1 MRVDKFQIEVAT
13 GRFTLPVVILVC
25 LFLWLVSI
33 REWSD
38 LISLGI
44 VAAIGYV
51 MIEANTSF
59 TLIRTRTTLPVC
71 IYAFMAS
78 SLFFLHSYG
87 VEIWA
92 PLAFILAVTQLFM
105 SFESSTA
112 SIPVFHSFFFL
123 SLGSFVFPQMVY
135 FSPLFL
141 VGMIPFRSMS
151 AKAFMAALLGLF
163 IPYWFLLGYAL
174 WFDQMS
180 LFYAPLVKMI
190 QFHPIEYG
198 HLMLNEI
205 LSWGIIALLLLIG
218 SIHYWQVAYMDK
230 IRARICHS
238 FLSVVGLFALLFS
251 ILQPSFLYEWMQV
264 QLICAS
270 FLMGHLFALTRNR
283 FSGILFMVTF
293 VVFILLS
300 LYNLW
305 MQFFSF

>member
-112 SIPVFHSFFFL
+112 SISVFHSFFFL

-270 FLMGHLFALTRNR
+270 FLMGHLFTLTRNR

-293 VVFILLS
+293 VVLILLS

>member
-1 MRVDKFQIEVAT
+1 
-13 GRFTLPVVILVC
+13 
-25 LFLWLVSI
+25 
-33 REWSD
+33 
-38 LISLGI
+38 
-44 VAAIGYV
+44 
-51 MIEANTSF
+51 
-59 TLIRTRTTLPVC
+59 
-71 IYAFMAS
+71 
-78 SLFFLHSYG
+78 
-87 VEIWA
+87 
-92 PLAFILAVTQLFM
+92 
-105 SFESSTA
+105 
-112 SIPVFHSFFFL
+112 
-123 SLGSFVFPQMVY
+123 
-135 FSPLFL
+135 
-141 VGMIPFRSMS
+141 MIPFRSMS

-205 LSWGIIALLLLIG
+205 LSWSVIALLLLIG
-218 SIHYWQVAYMDK
+218 SVHYWQVAYMDK

-238 FLSVVGLFALLFS
+238 FLSVVGLFTLLFS

-264 QLICAS
+264 QLICTS
-270 FLMGHLFALTRNR
+270 FLMGHLFTLTRNR

-293 VVFILLS
+293 VVLILLS